1 MRMLRNLILLASL
14 AELSACTVWPV
25 GEDPYSLKT
34 RRNANFVL
42 EAIQTYHQQK
52 GAFPP
57 NLDALVPAYLPSLPE
72 GPALQYNSN
81 DGSLAYHYIP
91 SWPQLQ
97 WVWCNSVGDTT
108 NWRCEKKM
116 T

>member
-1 MRMLRNLILLASL
+1 MKMLRNLILLAPL
-14 AELSACTVWPV
+14 AALSACTVWPV

-34 RRNANFVL
+34 RRDANVVL

-57 NLDALVPAYLPSLPE
+57 SLGALVPAYLPSLPDR
-72 GPALQYNSN
+72 PALQYRPN

-91 SWPQLQ
+91 SWPQLH
-97 WVWCNSVGDTT
+97 WVWCSSVGDTT
-108 NWRCEKKM
+108 NWRCAEKVI
-116 T
+116 